1 MFKKVARFFSGEVR
15 LRLLAPPFLC
25 ANLFILSGIPCFDIE
40 NEGTCF
46 LCSVSHNDRKA
57 VETLCRQKGVC
68 TEILYEKG
76 FFSFVPKALRRPGL
90 ILGVL
95 LGIFCLFQSTNYVW
109 DVQISGNESLSE
121 ERVFEILENYGF
133 RIGCRH
139 SSLDLHQICNRIPM
153 ENDEIAWI
161 TVNMMGSVAEIELVE
176 TRNKPATDKKEKNP
190 VNLVAKEAGEILR
203 FELSSGRA
211 VTGVGQTVKAGDLLV
226 AGYSEK
232 ETGLH
237 PRASSGRV
245 YARVLRTKQLFIPY
259 EYTVKTESE
268 PILLEKSINILG
280 KGLLLH
286 KNKLK
291 FSEEYGIIEDEY
303 RPTVLGIAL
312 PLRVQV
318 TKARVYTEST
328 ATRTKE
334 EALQLGRDLLIQEL
348 RTDSSEIL
356 SLSFKSQETEN
367 GITLYLTAEC
377 IANIAEEI
385 KIISPEGE

>member
-57 VETLCRQKGVC
+57 VETLCRQKGIC

-121 ERVFEILENYGF
+121 ERVFEILEKYGF

-176 TRNKPATDKKEKNP
+176 TRKKPANDEKEKNP

-334 EALQLGRDLLIQEL
+334 EALQLGKDILIREL

>member
-57 VETLCRQKGVC
+57 VETLCRQKGIC

-291 FSEEYGIIEDEY
+291 MS
-303 RPTVLGIAL
+303 TVRRFWAL
-312 PLRVQV
+312 PFPCGYR
-318 TKARVYTEST
+318 
-328 ATRTKE
+328 
-334 EALQLGRDLLIQEL
+334 
-348 RTDSSEIL
+348 
-356 SLSFKSQETEN
+356 
-367 GITLYLTAEC
+367 
-377 IANIAEEI
+377 
-385 KIISPEGE
+385 

>member
-25 ANLFILSGIPCFDIE
+25 ANLFILSGVPCFDIE

-57 VETLCRQKGVC
+57 VETLCRQKGIC

-176 TRNKPATDKKEKNP
+176 TRKKPATDEKEKNP

-318 TKARVYTEST
+318 TKARVYTESA

-334 EALQLGRDLLIQEL
+334 EALQLGKDLLIQEL

>member
-1 MFKKVARFFSGEVR
+1 M
-15 LRLLAPPFLC
+15 
-25 ANLFILSGIPCFDIE
+25 
-40 NEGTCF
+40 
-46 LCSVSHNDRKA
+46 
-57 VETLCRQKGVC
+57 
-68 TEILYEKG
+68 
-76 FFSFVPKALRRPGL
+76 
-90 ILGVL
+90 
-95 LGIFCLFQSTNYVW
+95 
-109 DVQISGNESLSE
+109 
-121 ERVFEILENYGF
+121 
-133 RIGCRH
+133 
-139 SSLDLHQICNRIPM
+139 
-153 ENDEIAWI
+153 
-161 TVNMMGSVAEIELVE
+161 
-176 TRNKPATDKKEKNP
+176 
-190 VNLVAKEAGEILR
+190 AKEAGEILR

-334 EALQLGRDLLIQEL
+334 EALQLGKDLLIQEL